1 MREVKHARKV
11 RRLINEGPRRLRRG
25 LASFGGAA
33 VFVST
38 WLILLTAPVPAQA
51 QTSGLVVSR
60 TAVQGNV
67 RQTTE
72 SILTETGIRPGD
84 TITIREVQQAVRRLW
99 ATGAYRNIEPQIAET
114 DQPNNVA
121 LTWVVEEQ
129 PYVAAIEIVGLESVR
144 ESAVL
149 DSAQLKVGYY
159 RPARV
164 AAAEA
169 SVRQLLAD
177 KGFQLK
183 NISHRLEPVPGSK
196 NNEQRLII
204 SVEEGQRVALADVE
218 FEGNTVF
225 SDDDLRGVLDTKSE
239 GFLWFRSGQYDE
251 EKLRA
256 DLRSNLPLHYGRSGY
271 LDFVVTGDS
280 LLVDQETGKAKLII
294 SLSEGPQYLLS
305 DFEIIGNRRFSTEE
319 LSRYFNIETGGLL
332 RGFGLG
338 TARQTQ
344 VEGRPFDAA
353 AFEDATGRVQ
363 QLYRN
368 QGYLYA
374 QVMPSIE
381 KVDSNRVH
389 VTWNIEEGNP
399 AYVNRVTIVGNTFT
413 HEDVIR
419 GQLLVV
425 PGDIYNEELLV
436 QSYQRIGA
444 LGFFET
450 PMPTPR
456 MDEECEDQQARTNC
470 DVNITFEVKEKQ
482 TGSVN
487 FGTAVGGYGGLA
499 GFLGYDQPNL
509 FGQAKSGH
517 LRWEFGRFQN
527 NLEASYSD
535 PAILG
540 SRYSGSLSVF
550 SARDRFIT
558 FSEGQRRRTGA
569 SARIGIPLP
578 RDPRSRLT
586 VGYTLSRTTYQEFEE
601 EETQSLFSLPPGLQ
615 STMTIGIQ
623 RFNLDHPMFPTSG
636 SRQEFEANLSGGPL
650 GGDGDFQKYIVSGS
664 WYVPVGQLGGTTPG
678 SRPIRLTLGL
688 TAEGGALFGDATRFP
703 FERFWMGGV
712 QFGRTLRGYEE
723 TTITPMGY
731 VPRCSGSASCPLLE
745 ERLGDAFLRLSAEYA
760 VRFNDN
766 LSLSA
771 FYDAGGLWRSPSQI
785 NPTRLLR
792 GAGIGAMLVTPFGPL
807 GLDWAYGFDKDRPGW
822 QLHFKFGQGF

>member
-1 MREVKHARKV
+1 MTVVKHVREV
-11 RRLINEGPRRLRRG
+11 RRLFHAGPRRLRRG

-33 VFVST
+33 VVALAVLT
-38 WLILLTAPVPAQA
+38 LLATPVAGTA

-67 RQTTE
+67 RQTSE
-72 SILTETGIRPGD
+72 SILTETGIRVGD
-84 TITIREVQQAVRRLW
+84 TITIRNVQQAVRRLW
-99 ATGAYRNIEPQIAET
+99 ATGAYKNIEPQLSESE
-114 DQPNNVA
+114 QPNHVA

-129 PYVAAIEIVGLESVR
+129 PYVADIDILGLESVR
-144 ESAVL
+144 EAAVL
-149 DSAQLKVGYY
+149 DSAQLRTGYY

-169 SVRQLLAD
+169 TVRQLLAG

-183 NISHRLEPVPGSK
+183 SISHRLEPMPGSR
-196 NNEQRLII
+196 NNEQRLVIA
-204 SVEEGQRVALADVE
+204 VEEGQRVALADVE

-239 GFLWFRSGQYDE
+239 GFLWFRTGQYDE
-251 EKLRA
+251 EKLRE
-256 DLRSNLPLHYGRSGY
+256 DLRANLPLHYGRSGY
-271 LDFVVTGDS
+271 LDFVVTSDS
-280 LLVDQETGKAKLII
+280 LMVDQQTGKAKLII
-294 SLSEGPQYLLS
+294 TVEEGPQYLLS
-305 DFEIIGNRRFSTEE
+305 SFDITGNRRFSTEE

-374 QVMPSIE
+374 QVVPTLE
-381 KVDSNRVH
+381 KVDSNRVR
-389 VTWNIEEGNP
+389 VSWDIQEGNP
-399 AYVNRVTIVGNTFT
+399 AYINRVTILGNTFT

-425 PGDIYNEELLV
+425 PGDIYNEELLI
-436 QSYQRIGA
+436 QSYQRISA
-444 LGFFET
+444 LGFFEA
-450 PMPTPR
+450 PLPTPR
-456 MDEECEDQQARTNC
+456 MEEECEDQQARTNC

-487 FGTAVGGYGGLA
+487 FGTAVGGGTGLA

-517 LRWEFGRFQN
+517 LRWEFGRYQN

-540 SRYSGSLSVF
+540 SRYSGSLSLF

-569 SARIGIPLP
+569 AARFGIPLP

-586 VGYTLSRTTYQEFEE
+586 IGYSLSRTTYQEFEE
-601 EETQSLFSLPPGLQ
+601 EESQSLFSLPPGVQ
-615 STMTIGIQ
+615 STVTVGLQ

-636 SRQEFEANLSGGPL
+636 SRQEFEANLSGGVL
-650 GGDGDFQKYIVSGS
+650 GGDGDFQKYLVSGA
-664 WYVPVGQLGGTTPG
+664 WYVPVGTLGGSTPG

-688 TAEGGALFGDATRFP
+688 TAEGGALFGDASRFP
-703 FERFWMGGV
+703 FDRYWMGGV

-723 TTITPMGY
+723 TTITPLGY
-731 VPRCSGSASCPLLE
+731 VPRCSGSSNCPPLE
-745 ERLGDAFLRLSAEYA
+745 DRLGDAFLRLSAEYA
-760 VRFNDN
+760 IRFNDN
-766 LSLSA
+766 LSVSA
-771 FYDAGGLWRSPSQI
+771 FYDAGGLWRSPSEI

-792 GAGIGAMLVTPFGPL
+792 GAGVGAMLVTPFGPL